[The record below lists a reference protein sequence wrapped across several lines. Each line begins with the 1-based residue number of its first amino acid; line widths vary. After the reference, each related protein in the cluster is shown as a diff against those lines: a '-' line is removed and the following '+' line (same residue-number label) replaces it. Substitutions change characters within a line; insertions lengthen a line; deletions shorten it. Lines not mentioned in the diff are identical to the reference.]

1 MAVARREKYTGFEQE
16 LRNIKKKTLAF
27 IYYQNQTY
35 IYDTKILFKNI

>member
-16 LRNIKKKTLAF
+16 LRNIKKKQPF